1 MSAERQKRRLAAILA
16 ADVVGYSRLM
26 ERDEAGTLARL
37 QQLRSELIDPLI
49 ASHRGRIVKLMG
61 DGALVDFAS
70 VVDAVACAV
79 EIQRGMAERNA
90 EVPKDRRI
98 ELRVGIN
105 SGDIIIEGDDIYG
118 DGVNVAARLE
128 GLAEPG
134 GILISGTAHDQIE
147 GKLGCGFACL
157 GEKEVKNLDRSVR
170 VYRVLSEPAAAGSVR
185 DPGRPRRRR
194 TALATAAAA
203 LALAAGSGLW
213 LWDTYWRLPTV
224 EAASVERMAFPLPD
238 KPSIAVLP
246 FENVSADPGQDYFAD
261 GITED
266 IITELSKVSGLF
278 VIAHNS
284 TATYKDHAVEIRDV
298 AEDLGVRYVLDG
310 SIRRAGDQVR
320 IAAQLV
326 DATSGRYLW
335 AERYDRDLAGI
346 FAIQDEVTRKVVAE
360 LAVTL
365 KADENERLFRP
376 HTQNFDAYDLFLRAR
391 KAWDPPTEEN
401 LLKGRE
407 LFEQVIELDPEFAG
421 GYAGLSL
428 MHSLFVQFGLSTAP
442 EVDLAKAYELARKAV
457 EVDDAFGWAH
467 TALGTAHLMRRE
479 HDLAVAE
486 ARAAIGVQP
495 GDADAHS
502 YLGFYLHWAGRGEEA
517 VESVRTAMRLNP
529 QFMLRGSG
537 RFRAFL
543 GFAQFTA
550 GHYADSAETLK
561 ELHEDM
567 GARGGAGITTLAY
580 LAASYSEL
588 GHDREARQT
597 IEQLIEIDP
606 HASISNLSY
615 LHLYKNQEDRERVQN
630 AVRRAGLPEHPPV
643 PLPRQ
648 AVDRGAAVRQPE
660 R

>member
-1 MSAERQKRRLAAILA
+1 MMAT
-16 ADVVGYSRLM
+16 
-26 ERDEAGTLARL
+26 DEAATHARL
-37 QQLRSELIDPLI
+37 KALRRDFIEPAI
-49 ASHRGRIVKLMG
+49 AAHHGRIVKLMG
-61 DGALVDFAS
+61 DGALVEFAS
-70 VVDAVACAV
+70 VVDAVQCAAL
-79 EIQRGMAERNA
+79 IQRGVAERNA
-90 EVPKDRRI
+90 GVSDDQRI
-98 ELRVGIN
+98 EFRIGVNL
-105 SGDIIIEGDDIYG
+105 GDVIIEGDDIYG
-118 DGVNVAARLE
+118 DGVNIAARLE

-134 GILISGTAHDQIE
+134 GIVISGTAFDHAKNKAE
-147 GKLGCGFACL
+147 AGFRFLGRQP
-157 GEKEVKNLDRSVR
+157 VKNIPEPVR
-170 VYRVLSEPAAAGSVR
+170 AYRVLLDPEAVGSVVDDEVPATR
-185 DPGRPRRRR
+185 VRRRWP
-194 TALATAAAA
+194 ALAAAAAA
-203 LALAAGSGLW
+203 LLVLAGGGFW
-213 LWDTYWRLPTV
+213 LWNAYWRLPRV

-246 FENVSADPGQDYFAD
+246 FENVSAEPGQDYFAD

-278 VIAHNS
+278 VIAYNS
-284 TATYKDHAVEIRDV
+284 TAPYNDKPVEIRNV

-310 SIRRAGDQVR
+310 SVRRAGDQVR
-320 IAAQLV
+320 IATQLV
-326 DATSGRYLW
+326 DATTGHYLW
-335 AERYDRDLAGI
+335 AERYDRDLSEI
-346 FAIQDEVTRKVVAE
+346 FDIQDEVTRKVVAE

-376 HTQNFDAYDLFLRAR
+376 HTQNFEAYDLFLRAR

-407 LFEQVIELDPEFAG
+407 LFEQVIELDAEFAG

-442 EVDLAKAYELARKAV
+442 EEDLATAYELAKKAA

-479 HDLAVAE
+479 HDQAVTE
-486 ARAAIGVQP
+486 ARAAIRAQP

-550 GHYADSAETLK
+550 GHYADAAETLK

-588 GHDREARQT
+588 GRDREARQA
-597 IEQLIEIDP
+597 IEQLTDINPD
-606 HASISNLSY
+606 ASISTLSY
-615 LHLYKNQEDRERVQN
+615 LHMYKNQEDRERVQN
-630 AVRRAGLPEHPPV
+630 AVRRAGLPE
-643 PLPRQ
+643 
-648 AVDRGAAVRQPE
+648 
-660 R
+660 

>member
-284 TATYKDHAVEIRDV
+284 TATYKDHEVEIRDV

-421 GYAGLSL
+421 GLCRALS
-428 MHSLFVQFGLSTAP
+428 
-442 EVDLAKAYELARKAV
+442 
-457 EVDDAFGWAH
+457 DA
-467 TALGTAHLMRRE
+467 
-479 HDLAVAE
+479 LAV
-486 ARAAIGVQP
+486 RAI
-495 GDADAHS
+495 
-502 YLGFYLHWAGRGEEA
+502 
-517 VESVRTAMRLNP
+517 RLE
-529 QFMLRGSG
+529 
-537 RFRAFL
+537 
-543 GFAQFTA
+543 
-550 GHYADSAETLK
+550 H
-561 ELHEDM
+561 
-567 GARGGAGITTLAY
+567 GARGGSGQSL
-580 LAASYSEL
+580 
-588 GHDREARQT
+588 
-597 IEQLIEIDP
+597 
-606 HASISNLSY
+606 
-615 LHLYKNQEDRERVQN
+615 
-630 AVRRAGLPEHPPV
+630 RAGEEGGRGRRCLRLGAHRIRHRPPDAS
-643 PLPRQ
+643 R
-648 AVDRGAAVRQPE
+648 A
-660 R
+660 